1 MISLYNHIGCVMLSW
16 EAFVKVKHEEVDEF
30 FRRLLAGAA
39 PLDKKQDAIDQSR
52 QLVAAFNRI
61 ADPRLRQELVVL
73 MEIVA
78 KMPEV
83 IYRKRGGLAQVH

>member
-1 MISLYNHIGCVMLSW
+1 MLL
-16 EAFVKVKHEEVDEF
+16 EASVKVKHEEVDEF

-39 PLDKKQDAIDQSR
+39 APLDKKPDAIDQSR
-52 QLVAAFNRI
+52 QLIAAFNRI

-78 KMPEV
+78 KMPELLH
-83 IYRKRGGLAQVH
+83 RRRGGLAPVH